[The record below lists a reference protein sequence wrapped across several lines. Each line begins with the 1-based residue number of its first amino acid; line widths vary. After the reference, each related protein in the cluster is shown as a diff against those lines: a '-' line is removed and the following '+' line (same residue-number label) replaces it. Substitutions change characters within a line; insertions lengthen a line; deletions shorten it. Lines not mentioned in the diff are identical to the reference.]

1 MKDTKMIAN
10 KAEYAEYK
18 DFMTRV
24 CRIANSEID
33 DLVKTLDVTKD
44 QAIGLYQI
52 VLIDRM
58 IASVANTISNNDG
71 ASNASAGKMDLAS
84 GKKEKKSST

>member
-1 MKDTKMIAN
+1 MIAN
-10 KAEYAEYK
+10 KEEYTEYK

-44 QAIGLYQI
+44 QAVGLYQI
-52 VLIDRM
+52 VMIDRM
-58 IASVANTISNNDG
+58 TSAIAAAISNDDG
-71 ASNASAGKMDLAS
+71 ASNASAGKMDSAS

>member
-1 MKDTKMIAN
+1 MITD
-10 KAEYAEYK
+10 KQKEYTEYK
-18 DFMTRV
+18 SFITRI
-24 CRIANSEID
+24 CRLANSEIN

-58 IASVANTISNNDG
+58 IASVADAISNNDG
-71 ASNASAGKMDLAS
+71 ASNVSAGKKDSAS

>member
-1 MKDTKMIAN
+1 MITN
-10 KAEYAEYK
+10 KEEYTEYK

-24 CRIANSEID
+24 CRMANSEID

-44 QAIGLYQI
+44 QAVGLYQI
-52 VLIDRM
+52 VMLDRM
-58 IASVANTISNNDG
+58 TSAVAAAISNNDG
-71 ASNASAGKMDLAS
+71 TSNVSAGKVDLAS